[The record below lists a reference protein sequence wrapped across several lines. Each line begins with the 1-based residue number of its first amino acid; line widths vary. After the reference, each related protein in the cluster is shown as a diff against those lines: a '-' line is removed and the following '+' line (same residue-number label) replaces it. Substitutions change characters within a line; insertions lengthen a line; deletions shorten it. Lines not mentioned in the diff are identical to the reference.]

1 MINKGQNLDDS
12 VALVN
17 KIRLSVQKK
26 EGKMR
31 RKKKEGRMMT
41 NLRQR
46 ESTLSDSLHLLLTES
61 LSVSTDI
68 SASPITHFSHNP
80 PHAEAGPWHIP

>member
-17 KIRLSVQKK
+17 KIRLSGQKK

-31 RKKKEGRMMT
+31 RKKNKKKEKERRK
-41 NLRQR
+41 NDDK
-46 ESTLSDSLHLLLTES
+46 S
-61 LSVSTDI
+61 
-68 SASPITHFSHNP
+68 
-80 PHAEAGPWHIP
+80 

>member
-17 KIRLSVQKK
+17 KIRLSGQKK

-31 RKKKEGRMMT
+31 RKKNKKEKERRK
-41 NLRQR
+41 NDDK
-46 ESTLSDSLHLLLTES
+46 S
-61 LSVSTDI
+61 
-68 SASPITHFSHNP
+68 
-80 PHAEAGPWHIP
+80 